1 MPSYLHIHHSLA
13 AYSRTAA
20 EHLRDAVCGS
30 CLSCASDIS
39 DINRVVMS
47 ELAEAERK
55 ALMEKMGA
63 EGLSIAHAVG
73 ETVSRVFCAAMLL
86 PKSLAYLPP
95 LADEASCNAELALR
109 MEELLRTEKPSS
121 FPFYSLH
128 LCANKGRGAHALML
142 NNVCN
147 HESSRHLLPFIFAL
161 EAHRNS
167 LEYACSVI
175 AHTRTTA

>member
-1 MPSYLHIHHSLA
+1 MPFSLPIYRNLA
-13 AYSRTAA
+13 VFSRTAA
-20 EHLRDAVCGS
+20 EYLRDAVCGG
-30 CLSCASDIS
+30 CDTCASDIS

-47 ELAEAERK
+47 ELAEAERQ
-55 ALMEKMGA
+55 ALAQKSGA
-63 EGLSIAHAVG
+63 EGLPIAHAVG

-86 PKSLAYLPP
+86 PKSLTYIPP
-95 LADEASCNAELALR
+95 LADEAACNAELAMR
-109 MEELLRTEKPSS
+109 MEELLNTEKPST

-142 NNVCN
+142 NNVCS
-147 HESSRHLLPFIFAL
+147 HENGRYLLPFIFAL

-167 LEYACSVI
+167 LEYACRVI

>member
-1 MPSYLHIHHSLA
+1 MPSSLPIYHNLAIH
-13 AYSRTAA
+13 SRTAA
-20 EHLRDAVCGS
+20 EYLRDAVYGS
-30 CLSCASDIS
+30 CVTCASDIS

-47 ELAEAERK
+47 ELAEAERQ
-55 ALMEKMGA
+55 ALMERTGA

-86 PKSLAYLPP
+86 PKSLAYIPP
-95 LADEASCNAELALR
+95 LADEAACNAELALR
-109 MEELLRTEKPSS
+109 MEELLTTEKPSA

-142 NNVCN
+142 NNVCS
-147 HESSRHLLPFIFAL
+147 HENGRHLLPFIFAL

-167 LEYACSVI
+167 LEYACGVI